1 MSKHNNNGIGKKME
15 PIIRISKRSNMNGL
29 SKLFVRLVAISF
41 SLLFILITSARA
53 STSAS
58 PALRMRLL
66 QKSASSARWA
76 QTSWACQ
83 PYPR

>member
-41 SLLFILITSARA
+41 SLLFILIFLS
-53 STSAS
+53 SVS
-58 PALRMRLL
+58 
-66 QKSASSARWA
+66 KSGFHEVWIYIGHGAFDAK
-76 QTSWACQ
+76 TLFFK
-83 PYPR
+83 